1 VFFIDKRF
9 PSFFENMDRDKTAE
23 APAES
28 VELAKAS

>member
-23 APAES
+23 S
-28 VELAKAS
+28 VELAKVS